1 MNEREEPLHLEL
13 KLITLRT
20 DVPITSNCCTK
31 AAADA
36 AFVVHYH
43 SDRGSETKRSE
54 TEARHQ
60 LTHWVNWDVVV
71 QGGQWW

>member
-1 MNEREEPLHLEL
+1 MSVRNHYIWAEVDNIADRC
-13 KLITLRT
+13 
-20 DVPITSNCCTK
+20 VPITSNCCTK
-31 AAADA
+31 AADADA

-54 TEARHQ
+54 TEATHQ